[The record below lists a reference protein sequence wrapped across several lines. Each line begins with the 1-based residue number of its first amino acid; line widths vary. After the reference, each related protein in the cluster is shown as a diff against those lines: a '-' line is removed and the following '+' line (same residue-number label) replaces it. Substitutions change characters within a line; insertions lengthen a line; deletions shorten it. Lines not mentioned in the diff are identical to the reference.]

1 MIKEISIKAS
11 EEVRDIICKCLDKN
25 PATRY
30 TARKLLDVIFL
41 NSLYSF
47 FLLKII
53 LIVKIIYINFNI
65 QK

>member
-30 TARKLLDVIFL
+30 TARQLLDVIFL
-41 NSLYSF
+41 NSLFIHSF
-47 FLLKII
+47 C
-53 LIVKIIYINFNI
+53 
-65 QK
+65 